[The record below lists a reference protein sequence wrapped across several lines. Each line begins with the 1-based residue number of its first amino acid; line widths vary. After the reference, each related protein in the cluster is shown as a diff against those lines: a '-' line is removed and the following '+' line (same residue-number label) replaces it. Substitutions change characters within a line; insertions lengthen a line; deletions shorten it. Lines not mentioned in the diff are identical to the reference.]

1 MKARKLRILRKKHG
15 ISLHDLSAATGLSP
29 QRISEIELNQRRI
42 TPEVEERIRMGLEK
56 MIAQRKTQAIALW
69 EDYSKHSKTLLKIV
83 EGSTYEL

>member
-42 TPEVEERIRMGLEK
+42 TPEVEERVKRGIEK
-56 MIAQRKTQAIALW
+56 MLAQRKAQVAALRK
-69 EDYSKHSKTLLKIV
+69 DYSKHGKTLLKIV
-83 EGSTYEL
+83 EDTTYEL